1 MTDGPAKPLY
11 GQPCNG
17 CGLCCLME
25 QCPISVEVFGPSAVC
40 PALESLPAGGFTCG
54 LIARPRHYLEAKT
67 PELADLMGETF
78 GVMLGAGTGC
88 DGVLSDAD
96 RAIADAEGPEL
107 LTRAREHLR
116 QQRPEVR
123 ELVFVLTGRF

>member
-1 MTDGPAKPLY
+1 MNAPPKPLY

-25 QCPISVEVFGPSAVC
+25 QCPISVEVFGPSALC
-40 PALESLPAGGFTCG
+40 PALEELPAGGFTCG
-54 LIARPRHYLEAKT
+54 LVARPRHYLPGPVEA
-67 PELADLMGETF
+67 ADLMGETF
-78 GVMLGAGTGC
+78 AVMLGAGTGC

-96 RAIADAEGPEL
+96 RAIAAAEGPAL

-116 QQRPEVR
+116 KQSPAVR
-123 ELVFVLTGRF
+123 DMVYRLTGRV